1 MAAGMLPRILA
12 ALTSVWDAWNSASA
26 WITLARRS
34 RSASAC
40 LAMARTMFSVSSTV
54 RISTLLTLMPQ
65 VGLSVQNA
73 LHVGAELLAL
83 GKHFVEFVL
92 AEHGAQ
98 RRLGQHVR
106 RRQIVLDLDDRAFG
120 IDDVEIEHRVDF
132 HRNIVAGDDV
142 LAGDFNDLNAQVYPH
157 HLLNEGRQQN
167 KAGAL
172 HPLKAAQGED
182 DGALVFAQDA
192 HRGHQADGEPQKGRR
207 RRERLQWKT

>member
-1 MAAGMLPRILA
+1 M
-12 ALTSVWDAWNSASA
+12 
-26 WITLARRS
+26 RS
-34 RSASAC
+34 
-40 LAMARTMFSVSSTV
+40 
-54 RISTLLTLMPQ
+54 
-65 VGLSVQNA
+65 
-73 LHVGAELLAL
+73 E
-83 GKHFVEFVL
+83 KHFVELVL
-92 AEHGAQ
+92 AEYGAQ
-98 RRLGQHVR
+98 GRLGQHVR
-106 RRQIVLDLDDRAFG
+106 GRQIVLDLDDRAFG

-192 HRGHQADGEPQKGRR
+192 HGGHQADGDRKKDEEDEKGFNGKHDPRTFIWLVSVPVR
-207 RRERLQWKT
+207 PDGQSTPGVVTIEAAQVSARKPKLATMFDPEAASDSTHEMIALWEDKCDVRLRDSQ